1 MKKIIIVLSFLI
13 FMTLVVK
20 FSMFNSYKSTLEG
33 NIKSVQK
40 NIQKNKGII
49 TYITT
54 FDDLDNKLNDE
65 GTHFL
70 VIGKSGCE
78 YCDKYSTVLD
88 EIIKNYEVEILYVD
102 ITKLS
107 KDDYDR
113 LRNSNITIPS
123 SCNDYGID
131 INLNKKFGTP
141 MTLFINNNQTIDCI
155 RGYNDYSLVSSVL
168 DSIYK

>member
-54 FDDLDNKLNDE
+54 FESKLSEE

-141 MTLFINNNQTIDCI
+141 MTLLINNNQTIDCI
-155 RGYNDYSLVSSVL
+155 RGYNSYGLVSSVL

>member
-20 FSMFNSYKSTLEG
+20 YSMFNSYKSTLEG

-40 NIQKNKGII
+40 NIQKSKGII

-54 FDDLDNKLNDE
+54 FDDLESKLSGD
-65 GTHFL
+65 GIHFL

-78 YCDKYSTVLD
+78 YCEKYSTVLD
-88 EIIKNYEVEILYVD
+88 ETIKNYEVEILYVD

-113 LRNSNITIPS
+113 LRHSDITIPA
-123 SCNDYGID
+123 SCNEYGID
-131 INLNKKFGTP
+131 VTLNKKFGTP
-141 MTLFINNNQTIDCI
+141 MSLFINNNQTIDCI
-155 RGYNDYSLVSSVL
+155 RGYNSYGLVSSVL